1 MTACFIDSDL
11 EYGNFL
17 NIDISQGS
25 VVTELRCGG
34 IILTIDNNDNFVA
47 SLLVN
52 LLVKEF
58 WKSVNIWRS
67 YGQYCSGLFFIDSQC
82 IYDAVGVGY
91 SESGI

>member
-17 NIDISQGS
+17 NIDILQGS

-34 IILTIDNNDNFVA
+34 IVNDSFVA

-58 WKSVNIWRS
+58 
-67 YGQYCSGLFFIDSQC
+67 
-82 IYDAVGVGY
+82 
-91 SESGI
+91 